1 MRAEQKTDV
10 KNSVGRMA
18 FVILS
23 VLIQAGWILL
33 IVLRLNRYSW
43 LIALISTIAAMV
55 VVLRIYASREN
66 SAYKIL
72 WIMLILAAPVMGLC
86 LYLLLGHSMVLRFMT
101 KRHGEIKGKL
111 ADLIAQDPKVLE
123 EMDGQDRGCGQP
135 VPVYQQFWKIS
146 SIPEYGRGVLRR
158 RLRRLE
164 AQKKALSEAK
174 TFIFRNTMP
183 LRTAPPLRGSGRS
196 WPVR

>member
-23 VLIQAGWILL
+23 VLIQAGWLLL
-33 IVLRLNRYSW
+33 IFLRLNRYSW
-43 LIALISTIAAMV
+43 LISMITTVAAMV

-86 LYLLLGHSMVLRFMT
+86 LYVLLGHSMVLRLMT

-111 ADLIAQDPKVLE
+111 AGLIAQDPQVLT
-123 EMDGQDRGCGQP
+123 EMDAQDRAAMHKLALLMAESLSLDSWIAECGP
-135 VPVYQQFWKIS
+135 SKI
-146 SIPEYGRGVLRR
+146 
-158 RLRRLE
+158 
-164 AQKKALSEAK
+164 
-174 TFIFRNTMP
+174 
-183 LRTAPPLRGSGRS
+183 
-196 WPVR
+196 